1 MESDLIMR
9 KEAINNT
16 ASEDSA
22 MIIIVKDA
30 TYLGEYLKWG
40 S

>member
-9 KEAINNT
+9 SEAINVHCL
-16 ASEDSA
+16 SEDSA

-30 TYLGEYLKWG
+30 TYLGEYLP
-40 S
+40 